1 MDKVA
6 NCVRLSG
13 KQTEAIF
20 LMYIKYLNDLTL
32 VLTAQTGNFDTYK
45 SEIGGVAQ
53 DLTDIAE
60 ALANATALKSFIDSV
75 TTDKTTALTLRDTW
89 ANGPVNSPLGAV
101 PVFQV
106 FAWPHPAT
114 AAGQIPIANQRNRRF
129 KNSPTITEEAIAA
142 MMLATEGSEPAPP
155 TKPTGEA
162 HAAASGYAFGVVV
175 VNRQQS
181 DRWRLNYRL
190 ASTDA
195 WTMLDSPTGKTAD
208 AIYPGG
214 IGDPVKLE
222 LQIQL
227 LKNNQAYGPPSDT
240 FYVTLNP

>member
-1 MDKVA
+1 MGDSSGLRSVFFRREPA
-6 NCVRLSG
+6 THADRLG
-13 KQTEAIF
+13 
-20 LMYIKYLNDLTL
+20 L
-32 VLTAQTGNFDTYK
+32 
-45 SEIGGVAQ
+45 
-53 DLTDIAE
+53 
-60 ALANATALKSFIDSV
+60 NATTV
-75 TTDKTTALTLRDTW
+75 RTLRDTW
-89 ANGPVNSPLGAV
+89 ADGPVNSPLGAV

-106 FAWPHPAT
+106 FVWPHPAT

-142 MMLATEGSEPAPP
+142 MMLATEGTEPVPP

-175 VNRQQS
+175 GNRQQS

-190 ASTDA
+190 VSTDA

-208 AIYPGG
+208 FVFPGG
-214 IGDPVKLE
+214 TGDPVKLE

-227 LKNNQAYGPPSDT
+227 LKNNHNYGPPSDT